1 MAVKLYG
8 APMSTCTAR
17 VLICLHELQA
27 EFEFVPVDTF
37 AREQKQPSF
46 LSKNPFGLVPVL
58 EDGELTLFESRAI
71 IAYLL
76 EKYKDR
82 RYDLT
87 REGNPKEAALVRV
100 WMEVEAHHYNP
111 AIRPILFETF
121 VASHFGK
128 SPNQS
133 VIDSKRDESNQVLD
147 VYEARLSTTKYLA
160 GDFYSLADLYHLP
173 CTRHLMKSPHADL
186 ILSRP
191 HVKAWWE
198 DVSSRPAYQKVAINM
213 DFDAV

>member
-8 APMSTCTAR
+8 MPMSTCTTR
-17 VLICLHELQA
+17 VMICLYELQA
-27 EFEFVPVDTF
+27 EFEFVRVNPFVG
-37 AREQKQPSF
+37 EHKQPSF
-46 LSKNPFGLVPVL
+46 LSKNPFGLIPVL
-58 EDGELTLFESRAI
+58 EDGDLTLFESRAI

-76 EKYKDR
+76 EKYKDQS
-82 RYDLT
+82 YDLT
-87 REGNPKEAALVRV
+87 REGNPKEAALARV
-100 WMEVEAHHYNP
+100 WMEVEAHHYDP
-111 AIRPILFETF
+111 AIKPLLFETL

-128 SPNQS
+128 TPNQS
-133 VIDSKRDESNQVLD
+133 IIDAKRGEVNQVLD

-173 CTRHLMKSPHADL
+173 CTRHLMNSPHADL

-198 DVSSRPAYQKVAINM
+198 DVSSRPAFQKVAINM
-213 DFDAV
+213 NFDAV